1 MIRIVRHGR
10 CAAVQVVKRCSRVGL
25 VQKSLAAFV
34 DDVQKQVTVN
44 GTVDFRIGAVC
55 LTFVG
60 VLGVLKVVLSSA

>member
-1 MIRIVRHGR
+1 M
-10 CAAVQVVKRCSRVGL
+10 
-25 VQKSLAAFV
+25 QKSLAAFV